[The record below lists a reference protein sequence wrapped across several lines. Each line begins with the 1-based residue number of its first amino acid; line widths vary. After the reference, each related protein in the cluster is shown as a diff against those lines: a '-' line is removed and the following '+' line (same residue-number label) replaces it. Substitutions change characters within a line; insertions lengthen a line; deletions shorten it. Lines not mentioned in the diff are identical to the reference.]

1 MRFLLG
7 TQAEADVSMVL
18 IAGLVLVCLVALVA
32 CAAAGTPLGVVQ

>member
-1 MRFLLG
+1 
-7 TQAEADVSMVL
+7 L